1 MNEQMETTG
10 NTFALGESACKA
22 TEGQAYGQP
31 DKYRKQRRVG
41 RAFPFKKGQLGESKE
56 SRGSSAKPKLRLYR
70 PSKDNEN

>member
-41 RAFPFKKGQLGESKE
+41 RAFPKKGSAGGVKGEPWLFCKT
-56 SRGSSAKPKLRLYR
+56 
-70 PSKDNEN
+70 